1 MAEPCFPFIAET
13 NGVRVAVRL
22 TPKAASE
29 RIDGVVA
36 DAQGNG
42 VLRVAVTAAAEKD
55 RANRALIKLLAKEWR
70 LAKSSIALVGGAK
83 DRNKTLR
90 VEGPAGPLYERLTNW
105 ATGQFPWPQGKKDGT
120 KR

>member
-1 MAEPCFPFIAET
+1 M
-13 NGVRVAVRL
+13 RL

-42 VLRVAVTAAAEKD
+42 VLRVAVTAAAAAEKN

>member
-1 MAEPCFPFIAET
+1 MAEPCFPFIPET

-42 VLRVAVTAAAEKD
+42 VLRVAVTAE
-55 RANRALIKLLAKEWR
+55 
-70 LAKSSIALVGGAK
+70 
-83 DRNKTLR
+83 
-90 VEGPAGPLYERLTNW
+90 PLYERLTNW

>member
-1 MAEPCFPFIAET
+1 MAEPCFPFIPET
-13 NGVRVAVRL
+13 TGVRVAVRL
-22 TPKAASE
+22 TPKAAGE

-42 VLRVAVTAAAEKD
+42 VLRVAVTVAAEKD

-70 LAKSSIALVGGAK
+70 LAKSSIALVGAAK

-90 VEGPAGPLYERLTNW
+90 VEGPAGPL
-105 ATGQFPWPQGKKDGT
+105 
-120 KR
+120 